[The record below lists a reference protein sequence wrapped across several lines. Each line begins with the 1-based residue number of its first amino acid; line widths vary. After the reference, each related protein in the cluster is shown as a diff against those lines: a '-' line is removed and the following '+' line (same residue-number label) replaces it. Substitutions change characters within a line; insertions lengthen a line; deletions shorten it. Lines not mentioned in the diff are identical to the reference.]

1 MAVVQDTL
9 QPGMKRSLLFLSIL
23 CFALADVR
31 DGLGPFL
38 GVFLQSK
45 GWTPDT
51 IGLVTSLGGFAGML
65 AAVPTGALADAM
77 HHKRLFL
84 AFASGSIVVLSLLVL
99 RVPTYGVAAFSQVT
113 QGIMAAAIA
122 PLRHYAGYGGLQTF
136 FRPAGTQR
144 SLEPRR
150 KRLYGSCRRTPR
162 VFLGYCRRICGHV
175 RHGDTVGILRSRHTL
190 RTYRL

>member
-9 QPGMKRSLLFLSIL
+9 QPGMERSLLFLSIL

-65 AAVPTGALADAM
+65 AAVPTGALADAT

-99 RVPTYGVAAFSQVT
+99 RVPTCGVAAFSQVT

-122 PLRHYAGYGGLQTF
+122 PL
-136 FRPAGTQR
+136 
-144 SLEPRR
+144 
-150 KRLYGSCRRTPR
+150 LYGSCRRTPR
-162 VFLGYCRRICGHV
+162 VFLRYCRRICGHV